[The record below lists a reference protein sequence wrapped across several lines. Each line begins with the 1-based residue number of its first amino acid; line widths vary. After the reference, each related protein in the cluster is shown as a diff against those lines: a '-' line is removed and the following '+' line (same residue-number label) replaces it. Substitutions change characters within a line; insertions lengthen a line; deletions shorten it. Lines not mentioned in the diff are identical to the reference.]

1 MLHCIYW
8 FRWAASYFEWWFPE
22 FVLHAIVITIII
34 SIVIIIIIIIIII
47 TIVSI
52 ISSVVISSLIST
64 IIIAHTIVII
74 IMVSSSVISRAPPV
88 VQTQTHRE
96 LQARFAS
103 AVRASARFLF

>member
-34 SIVIIIIIIIIII
+34 SIVIIIIIIII